1 VAFHVLAKPI
11 GPVCNLDCQYCFYLH
26 KTRFF
31 PEGERYRMSDEVLER
46 FVRSYIESQDAPEV
60 NFAWQGGE
68 PTLLGVDFFR
78 RAVALQRDFAPP
90 GKTVQNAFQTNGI
103 LLDDEWCAFFKEH
116 DFLVGLSLDGPREIH
131 DKYRVDKHGAPTFEK
146 VMAALRLLQKHQVR
160 VNSLTCVNRYSGS
173 RGAEVYRFL
182 RDEAGFEHLQFIP
195 VVEQVAFE
203 TNAPGVRG
211 KWGQIPFC
219 PSKMV
224 SVPTFPTFP
233 GRDPRLLVTPW
244 TVLPEQFGRFLCAVF
259 DEWVRHDVGRV
270 FVQHLE
276 VALALVLGLPSPLC
290 VFARACGQ
298 ALAIE
303 HDGTLFSCDHFV
315 YPEYRLGN
323 VKEQGLREMAQSA
336 FQRSF
341 GLDKSAKLPGT
352 CRRCEFLA
360 LCFGECP
367 KNRLLFG
374 PGGEA
379 GLNYLCPGL
388 KIYFAHVT
396 PVLAAMARELR
407 AGRPAGN
414 VMLALR
420 EAEEAKAGRAGG
432 ALLRGAKRHP
442 AGARGKRRPR

>member
-1 VAFHVLAKPI
+1 VRNANELLA
-11 GPVCNLDCQYCFYLH
+11 Y
-26 KTRFF
+26 T
-31 PEGERYRMSDEVLER
+31 
-46 FVRSYIESQDAPEV
+46 
-60 NFAWQGGE
+60 
-68 PTLLGVDFFR
+68 
-78 RAVALQRDFAPP
+78 
-90 GKTVQNAFQTNGI
+90 
-103 LLDDEWCAFFKEH
+103 
-116 DFLVGLSLDGPREIH
+116 
-131 DKYRVDKHGAPTFEK
+131 
-146 VMAALRLLQKHQVR
+146 
-160 VNSLTCVNRYSGS
+160 
-173 RGAEVYRFL
+173 
-182 RDEAGFEHLQFIP
+182 LQFIP

-203 TNAPGVRG
+203 TAAPGVRNP
-211 KWGQIPFC
+211 QSPA
-219 PSKMV
+219 
-224 SVPTFPTFP
+224 

-270 FVQHLE
+270 FVQHFE

-290 VFARACGQ
+290 VFARTCGQ

-341 GLDKSAKLPGT
+341 GLDKSARLPGT

-367 KNRLLFG
+367 KNRLLKA

-407 AGRPAGN
+407 EGRPAVN
-414 VMLALR
+414 VMNALR
-420 EAEEAKAGRAGG
+420 ESEKAKAGPAG
-432 ALLRGAKRHP
+432 GAKRHP
-442 AGARGKRRPR
+442 AAARGKRRSR